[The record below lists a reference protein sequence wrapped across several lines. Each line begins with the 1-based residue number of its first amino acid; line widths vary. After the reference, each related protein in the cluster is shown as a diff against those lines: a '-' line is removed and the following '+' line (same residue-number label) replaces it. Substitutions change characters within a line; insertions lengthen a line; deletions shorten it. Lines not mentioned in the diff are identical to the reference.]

1 MRTRF
6 CGLPVG
12 DPRLSMALT
21 TFFAAFIL
29 HSAENDVSSI
39 QPRCFNSGDKKL
51 RPIGIFATVRHRHG
65 EFLVFQLKVF
75 VGEFGA
81 VNAMSSR
88 AIVLGEVP
96 ALDHKTGNDPVKGR
110 ILDAKS
116 LLMSAQCFEVL
127 GCFWH
132 YVAS

>member
-1 MRTRF
+1 MF
-6 CGLPVG
+6 EFL
-12 DPRLSMALT
+12 
-21 TFFAAFIL
+21 
-29 HSAENDVSSI
+29 
-39 QPRCFNSGDKKL
+39 PRCFNSGNKKL

-88 AIVLGEVP
+88 AIMLGEVP
-96 ALDHKTGNDPVKGR
+96 ALDHKTGNDPVKGG

-132 YVAS
+132 HVAS